1 MLGVACIRMYN
12 DGSCFP
18 ILASLLGEL
27 AVDSEVVASRHRS
40 MVELLFYY
48 SYDFFVYFIL

>member
-40 MVELLFYY
+40 MV
-48 SYDFFVYFIL
+48 